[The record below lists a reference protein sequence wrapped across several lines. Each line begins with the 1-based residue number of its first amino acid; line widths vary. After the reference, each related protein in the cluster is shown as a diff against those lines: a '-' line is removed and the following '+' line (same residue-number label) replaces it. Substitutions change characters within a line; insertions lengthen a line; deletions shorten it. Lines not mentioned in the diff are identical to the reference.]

1 MVGPGRGRKHGTNLT
16 AKRRYDLEM
25 VGPGRGRKQFLPES
39 SLIPAYYLEM
49 EGPERGWKPV
59 QPGEHINP
67 ILII

>member
-1 MVGPGRGRKHGTNLT
+1 
-16 AKRRYDLEM
+16 M